1 MKNKLLLSSIVLLVC
16 LSIIPEVSGRVKAF
30 LNVPFYTVKTVV
42 IDAGHG
48 GKDTGCL
55 GKHSQ
60 EKDIALKIALKLGSY
75 IEQNIEG
82 VKVIYTRKT
91 DTFIELHERAA
102 IANRNQADLF
112 ISIHCNAAKNHT
124 NVHGTETYI
133 MGLDKSAEN
142 LDVSRRENSVI
153 LLENNYEH
161 HYDGFN
167 LDDYES
173 NIVFSLYQNAFLNQ
187 SIDFA
192 SSIEK
197 EFKHKAKRNSRG
209 VKQESFL
216 VLYKTGMPSVLV
228 EAGFLTNSSEEAF
241 LKSDQGQTYIASAI
255 YRAFKEY
262 KSKLEGVALSQAN
275 KIKRTDM
282 GHTAQ
287 SSKEESSSLIYK
299 VQLYNAYQSLDL
311 GNPDFKRVGKIDIEE
326 NPRGIK
332 QYILAT
338 QFYDYNAALTALK
351 DMKGAGFKHAQIV
364 LYSNGKR
371 IVN

>member
-1 MKNKLLLSSIVLLVC
+1 MKNKLLLTSIVLLVC
-16 LSIIPEVSGRVKAF
+16 LPINMAF
-30 LNVPFYTVKTVV
+30 LNMPFYTIKTVV

-55 GKHSQ
+55 GKSSR
-60 EKDIALKIALKLGSY
+60 EKDIALNIALKLGSY

-91 DTFIELHERAA
+91 DTFVELHERAA
-102 IANRNQADLF
+102 IANRNKADLF
-112 ISIHCNAAKNHT
+112 ISIHCNAAGKHT
-124 NVHGTETYI
+124 HVRGTETYV

-153 LLENNYEH
+153 LLESDYEQN
-161 HYDGFN
+161 YDGFN

-173 NIVFSLYQNAFLNQ
+173 NIVFSLYQNAFLSQ

-192 SSIEK
+192 STIEK

-209 VKQESFL
+209 VKQESFI

-228 EAGFLTNSSEEAF
+228 EAGFLTNTTEEAY
-241 LKSDQGQTYIASAI
+241 LKSDAGQTYIASAI

-262 KSKLEGVALSQAN
+262 KTKLEGVALPQAN
-275 KIKRTDM
+275 KIKRVDM
-282 GHTAQ
+282 GHRANLPNEN
-287 SSKEESSSLIYK
+287 SSTLIYK

-311 GNPDFKRVGKIDIEE
+311 GNPDFNVGKIDIEE
-326 NPRGIK
+326 NQRGIK
-332 QYILAT
+332 QYLLAT
-338 QFYDYNAALTALK
+338 QFYDYDQALVALNN
-351 DMKGAGFKHAQIV
+351 MKKAGFKHAQIV

>member
-1 MKNKLLLSSIVLLVC
+1 MKNKLLLTSIVLLVC
-16 LSIIPEVSGRVKAF
+16 LPINTAF
-30 LNVPFYTVKTVV
+30 MSVPFYTVKTVV

-60 EKDIALKIALKLGSY
+60 EKDIALGIALKLGSY
-75 IEQNIEG
+75 IEQNISG

-91 DTFIELHERAA
+91 DVFVELHERAA
-102 IANRNQADLF
+102 IANKNQADLF

-124 NVHGTETYI
+124 HVHGTETYI

-167 LDDYES
+167 LNDYES

-197 EFKHKAKRNSRG
+197 EFKHKAKRKSRG

-228 EAGFLTNSSEEAF
+228 EAGFLTNTTEEAY

-255 YRAFKEY
+255 FRAFKEY
-262 KSKLEGVALSQAN
+262 KVKLEGVALPQAN
-275 KIKRTDM
+275 KIKKVEM
-282 GHTAQ
+282 GHTAHSLDDK
-287 SSKEESSSLIYK
+287 SSGLIYK
-299 VQLYNAYQSLDL
+299 VQLYNAYQSLDF

-326 NPRGIK
+326 NQRGIK
-332 QYILAT
+332 QYLLAD
-338 QFYDYNAALTALK
+338 QFYDYDDALNMLTN
-351 DMKGAGFKHAQIV
+351 MKSAGFKHAQIV
-364 LYSNGKR
+364 LYSDGKR